1 MGGSRL
7 MIKSELVAS
16 IHAQS
21 AHLYQHQA
29 EKIVDAILD
38 EIASAIAQG
47 DRVELRGFGTFAAKV
62 RSARLGR
69 NPKNGK
75 SVTVLRKVVPYFKPG
90 KEMRERLNS
99 TPADEDV

>member
-1 MGGSRL
+1 MLTFIS
-7 MIKSELVAS
+7 IKRN
-16 IHAQS
+16 
-21 AHLYQHQA
+21 
-29 EKIVDAILD
+29 LD